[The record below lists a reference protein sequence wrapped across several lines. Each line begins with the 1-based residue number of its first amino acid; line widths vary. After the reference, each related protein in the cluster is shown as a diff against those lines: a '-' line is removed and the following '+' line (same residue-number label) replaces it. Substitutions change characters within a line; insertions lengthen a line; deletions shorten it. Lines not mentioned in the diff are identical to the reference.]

1 MAGILTGRSWIDF
14 YSKNY
19 HLPAAFD
26 REHAAHDI
34 STPICINLKSV
45 VGLMNP
51 QPQNKVEYQLAVS
64 LYDTGFK
71 VFFGRQWT
79 GPVSAGRG
87 TGNSKLQYNQP
98 IYFHTSISSPQV
110 LVVVEV
116 VAHTI
121 APDGRPRRVGCGW
134 TILRPFDTDEELP
147 DLRGPSPPTQKLE
160 MYHGS
165 PRALYLMDE
174 PIESNQLLKPIM
186 GCNLSFAIGTHKAMR
201 KVIPLLPENIIISGD
216 STVPGVHVTPG
227 EDPFR
232 KPQLKAAASCA
243 LEGLSITLQP
253 AIEGFE
259 EDLCELL
266 SEDRANRENRPQ
278 ESLSI
283 NVSER
288 RLQVGVHNGWTYIEK
303 PQVFHV
309 DVLPSQGSTGGDG
322 DGNIRKTTASPS
334 MRRSSRFHIRRS
346 SMSSVGGSGVQ
357 GNALVLK
364 SRVELN
370 DLLEDPMFAVVFTL
384 DYVISESL
392 SDKDR
397 KITQSLAR
405 AHTRTVT
412 VRWAAWHPFLH
423 PSMPEVTTALTG
435 GVTRAPDDEF
445 VFRLP
450 PTNMQDQAVA
460 KTVGGVVAFRW
471 AMGAKD
477 EYLTVPQALA
487 VPSSAYLPGSMVSVR
502 SSEGS
507 DGVLFDASSAGLLK
521 PPSGKS
527 PSSGLAHYHSGGAQV
542 PEPFSSA
549 SYTGPNHFQQVGD
562 GLLGGVGGF
571 SRDVSGSGSSMYS
584 RDVGQLATPRTPM
597 QQQQQ
602 QLMQQQ
608 MAAAGMIYGQ
618 PGGLPMGFPMGSM
631 GQPPAFLPVSS
642 YHADAFSQGPGSEL
656 RDLPF
661 TQVHQPIMLRPP
673 TAHGQG
679 ISRAAYARLYS
690 AGFPPILDRNGE
702 PPEVLDPALPVSV
715 NLARENVDPLQANEV
730 IFQFLAFSRLLPGRS
745 TQSTPSCVFFTFQF
759 YRFPQ
764 VTTERLLLCKPD
776 GQLSN
781 DQDNLPFILMKL
793 DRDGTVLKGPPGVE
807 VRYMLDPTYMKP
819 GEVNLFLRHLARQTL
834 HVDVW
839 DGDSLLLIGS
849 SMVDMKF
856 LCRGGNAAVQ
866 ATFELDVVNSDQTDD
881 GSGLTGDLQ
890 RGGSVRPV
898 STQHKSCGKLHLRI
912 ANVGHTVENKKIAEI
927 QPLASKT
934 QVIVSQTAANST
946 YKGGQLSGP
955 APQGTKKVRVARAHH
970 LMENREVATLLM
982 TNKER
987 KEALEETEP
996 TRESDAERL
1005 RKLARMNA
1013 VKTLLHE
1020 DDEKTTTILGY
1031 KQEKT
1036 ERMRDLKTMEIY
1048 RDQMKRD
1055 GIMTMLSQNI
1065 TTEHTIFPTFATAE
1079 FFEFVLRN
1087 PYNQEHLLT
1096 IEWNDKDL
1104 RVVTDG
1110 REWRHYKQLCALSTP
1125 MEEGMFSS
1133 KSTPEAPQI
1142 LLRPKETVHIPFKY
1156 QSYEA
1161 DHSVM
1166 PQGPSNPFDKQRK
1179 SDKALLQQDE
1189 NLQTKRVRVNFSAED
1204 GKPMAVLNLRVEPQ
1218 PHVIDQTFRFHHP
1231 ENSFLRK
1238 SVRLPPFHT
1247 LPGAPVG
1254 GSTVKQVFTRC
1265 SDPNVILDCKPTQ
1278 PGEPHDIFI
1287 KVAMGPSPQMKRFYV
1302 TLYIDPFLSRPIQI
1316 WQCYVHALQRVD
1328 INCIEAQTSRINL
1341 LLKGTQATRVVRC
1354 FSSHPDEM
1362 TLAPAE
1368 AFVLAAG
1375 AVHELGVAVRP
1386 LGTGSKFFFLN
1397 VVDVE
1402 YHQLVRSWLVCTSC
1416 RSPIVSRAFTL
1427 MLPVGGGKG
1436 SNKRI
1441 TYTNPYPL
1449 RKSFKVLTDRP
1460 DLLQFKETVLE
1471 LEGGASQAVGLRFS
1485 PVTQPGIAEVLVFI
1499 NDEEDKNEETFR
1511 VTAEYKIA
1519 IE

>member
-527 PSSGLAHYHSGGAQV
+527 P
-542 PEPFSSA
+542 
-549 SYTGPNHFQQVGD
+549 
-562 GLLGGVGGF
+562 
-571 SRDVSGSGSSMYS
+571 R
-584 RDVGQLATPRTPM
+584 TPRTPM